1 VGAPAQAAAP
11 GGVSRARGNREPDGG
26 SQRTAHDPARVVALA
41 GGHRGRRG
49 QPAVRSQ
56 APPRVDAP
64 GEVLRMHAQR
74 MLGDVHRIHAELE
87 AVRSGL
93 QGRLQVGTT
102 LPPVLLPPA
111 IARLQRDAPG
121 IHVSVVESS
130 LVDLL
135 DKLGKREIDAVIGA
149 LIPEVLQAGFAT
161 EVLVRDV
168 VQVVARDDHPFL
180 REAKPTWEQTCN
192 YPWIMPPRGSVMRA
206 RLDEAFAAQGV
217 PAPRPSVEAG
227 SSIRVQLLLSG
238 GRDYLTVL
246 SGSELRLFRNLG
258 KISGIT
264 LDPVIAFPDIG
275 VIWSSDG
282 ASALVAHLISALRI
296 EAGASPQGAPP
307 RASQTP

>member
-1 VGAPAQAAAP
+1 MVRYPLQDIPWARRLKLRHLEVFLALAETGSLTAAA
-11 GGVSRARGNREPDGG
+11 NELHM
-26 SQRTAHDPARVVALA
+26 T
-41 GGHRGRRG
+41 
-49 QPAVRSQ
+49 QPALSHWLADIEDVVGSPLFVRKR
-56 APPRVDAP
+56 PLELTRP

-149 LIPEVLQAGFAT
+149 LIPEVLQAGFST

-180 REAKPTWEQTCN
+180 REAKPDLGADLQL
-192 YPWIMPPRGSVMRA
+192 P
-206 RLDEAFAAQGV
+206 LDHAAQ
-217 PAPRPSVEAG
+217 
-227 SSIRVQLLLSG
+227 RV
-238 GRDYLTVL
+238 RD
-246 SGSELRLFRNLG
+246 
-258 KISGIT
+258 
-264 LDPVIAFPDIG
+264 A
-275 VIWSSDG
+275 
-282 ASALVAHLISALRI
+282 
-296 EAGASPQGAPP
+296 
-307 RASQTP
+307 RAAR